1 MKTIIR
7 IFALGV
13 LALGAALPASRAV
26 DQQPPAVEHT
36 PSRLQQRREARLKQ
50 LDEKLHLTP
59 EQKAKIE
66 AIWKEAAGEA
76 RELREAERQAAREQR
91 KQRREALRESHD
103 QVRAV
108 LTPEQQKIFD
118 ALPRPTWHGPSG
130 KKEQPVG

>member
-1 MKTIIR
+1 M
-7 IFALGV
+7 
-13 LALGAALPASRAV
+13 
-26 DQQPPAVEHT
+26 
-36 PSRLQQRREARLKQ
+36 KQ

-66 AIWKEAAGEA
+66 AILKEAA
-76 RELREAERQAAREQR
+76 ELREAARQAAREQR

-108 LTPEQQKIFD
+108 LTPAQQKIFD
-118 ALPRPTWHGPSG
+118 ALPRPTWHGPKD